1 MIHYHGSPITPA
13 SAAAKVLAGRH
24 SFVSFAN
31 PEQLP
36 IAIEVCQSF
45 ALDNGAFS
53 AWMSD
58 NPVTDWTPFYQWV
71 AKYMNTPNFDFF
83 VIPDVI
89 DGDEKANDALL
100 RDCPLPKHM
109 AAPVWH
115 MHETTS
121 RLQWM
126 ARNYPRVCIGSSGEF
141 AMVGTPKWWERI
153 NVALASIVD
162 TNGQPICK
170 LHGLRMLNPEV
181 FTRIPFASADST
193 MVGRNVGMDG
203 AWKGTYMPPDKDW
216 RAQVLAARIESHN
229 SANCWTNQPQQES
242 LCLF

>member
-53 AWMSD
+53 AWMSGE
-58 NPVTDWTPFYQWV
+58 PITDWHPFYQWV

-89 DGDEKANDALL
+89 DGDERANDRLL
-100 RDCPLPKHM
+100 KDCPLPNHM

-115 MHETTS
+115 MHESTV
-121 RLQWM
+121 RLQWL
-126 ARNYPRVCIGSSGEF
+126 ARNYPRVCLGSSGEF
-141 AMVGTPKWWERI
+141 AMVGTQKWWERM
-153 NVALASIVD
+153 NVALSAIVD
-162 TNGQPICK
+162 GNGQPITK

-181 FTRIPFASADST
+181 FTRIPFSSADST
-193 MVGRNVGMDG
+193 MVGRNVGIDS

-216 RAQVLAARIESHN
+216 RAQVLASRIEAHN
-229 SANCWTNQPQQES
+229 AASRWVSKPQQES